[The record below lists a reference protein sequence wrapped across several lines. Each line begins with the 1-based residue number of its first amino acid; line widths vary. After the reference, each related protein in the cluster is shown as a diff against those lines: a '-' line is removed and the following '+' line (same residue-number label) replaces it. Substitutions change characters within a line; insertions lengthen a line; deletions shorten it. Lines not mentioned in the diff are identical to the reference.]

1 MKDFQPDYRH
11 IEAAARNR
19 TPKRMPL
26 YEHIINVEKVEAI
39 INRPIAPLLSG
50 SLSDR
55 KEFFRRFS
63 SFFRDMGYDTVSF
76 EACIVTVV
84 SNGEALSGHIPG
96 PIQDRADLERFPFNE
111 LPQRFWDAHYE
122 SFVAFRDT
130 LPEGMKG
137 VGGIGNG
144 VFEIAQDLVGFEHLC
159 LMKAE
164 APDVYRQVFE
174 KTGALMYTIWERFLQ
189 EFGDDFVLPR
199 FGDDLG
205 FKSATLLHPDDIR
218 ELIVPQYRRVVDLV
232 HAAGKPFLLHS
243 CGNIFE
249 VMDDIIEGAR
259 IDAKHSNEDQI
270 APFSVWL
277 ERYGERIGNFGGVDM
292 DVLCQKSR
300 EEIAEYTTRVVRQA
314 QGYGGFALGSG
325 NSIPEYVPT
334 EGYLA
339 MVETGRRL
347 RGDYG

>member
-1 MKDFQPDYRH
+1 MNDFQPDYRH

-19 TPKRMPL
+19 LADRMPL
-26 YEHIINVEKVEAI
+26 YEHIINVGKVEQI
-39 INRPIAPLLSG
+39 TNKSIAPLIEG
-50 SLSDR
+50 TLSDR
-55 KEFFRRFS
+55 REFFRHFS
-63 SFFRDMGYDTVSF
+63 SFFRHMGYDTVSF
-76 EACIVTVV
+76 EACIVTVI

-96 PIQDRADLERFPFNE
+96 PIQNRVDLERFPFQE
-111 LPQRFWDAHYE
+111 LPERFWNAHYD

-137 VGGIGNG
+137 IGGIGNG
-144 VFEIAQDLVGFEHLC
+144 VFEIAQDLVGFEPLC
-159 LMKAE
+159 LLKAE
-164 APDVYRQVFE
+164 DPDVYTQVFQ
-174 KTGALMYTIWERFLQ
+174 KTGDLMYTIWQRFVQ

-218 ELIVPQYRRVVDLV
+218 TLIIPQYQRIVDLV

-249 VMDDIIEGAR
+249 VMDDIIEGAG

-277 ERYGERIGNFGGVDM
+277 QRYGERIGNFGGVDM
-292 DVLCQKSR
+292 DVLCQKSP
-300 EEIAEYTTRVVRQA
+300 EEIADYTTEVVQQA
-314 QGYGGFALGSG
+314 EGHGGFALGSG

-347 RGDYG
+347 RGDYD